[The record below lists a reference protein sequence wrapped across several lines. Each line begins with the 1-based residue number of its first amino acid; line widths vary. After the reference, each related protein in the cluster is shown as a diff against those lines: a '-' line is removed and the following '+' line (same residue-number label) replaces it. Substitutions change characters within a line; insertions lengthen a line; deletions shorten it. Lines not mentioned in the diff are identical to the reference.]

1 MIMKRIMLLFVL
13 LPAAAAVAQQQS
25 DLDSNFDKTRIVI
38 EADEH
43 ACYHFEVYVAA
54 SFPQQRRGLMYVR
67 ELPPRSG
74 MLFVYDRPGTRSMW
88 MKNTYIPLDMLFIRG
103 DGTVESVV
111 ERTRPLSLTS
121 ISSGEPVVYVLELNG
136 GTAAELGI
144 GTRSRLH
151 FVNTEFR

>member
-1 MIMKRIMLLFVL
+1 MKRMLLLIVF
-13 LPAAAAVAQQQS
+13 LPAAGALAQQES
-25 DLDSNFDKTRIVI
+25 DLDSNFDKTNIVI

-43 ACYHFEVYVAA
+43 ACYHFDVYVAA
-54 SFPQQRRGLMYVR
+54 SIRQQRRGLMYVR
-67 ELPPRSG
+67 ELPPGSG

-111 ERTRPLSLTS
+111 ERTKPLSLTS

-144 GTRSRLH
+144 GTRSRVH
-151 FVNTEFR
+151 FADPEIR